1 MAHRSICLQFA
12 ILAEERDFEN
22 GWKWKEF
29 KLSRARDLDL
39 RSGHTAYRRASLNDL
54 YLYTKFHSNWRNFLW
69 TDVQTDGRTFP
80 PRLLGRLLEV
90 DLIICNWFHVVG
102 WISDV
107 KLWLKQFLIC
117 NLYWTLAEVPDFAGW
132 GGEEGKGGE
141 APGKIAEY
149 PRA

>member
-1 MAHRSICLQFA
+1 MAHRSFCLQFA

-29 KLSRARDLDL
+29 KLSRARDLDLYL

-69 TDVQTDGRTFP
+69 TDGRTDVFP
-80 PRLLGRLLEV
+80 LRLLGRLLEV